1 MTLKVSF
8 EISDR
13 DLRRFRA
20 EMRRARGS
28 VKDADERDILAATE
42 ATLGQLSG
50 QKLPDFIGQ
59 RLPQLETMIAMV
71 RDEDWSVSATARS
84 KILAMFVYFS
94 DPEDLIP
101 DVVPGLGLLDDAIMI
116 ELVLRD
122 LKHDLEAYAD
132 FRHFRDSYYKRHKIG
147 RDAATRR
154 MRLLRRRQ
162 ELQKRAS
169 RRRQADHQQR
179 RRLL

>member
-28 VKDADERDILAATE
+28 VKDADENDILAATE
-42 ATLGQLSG
+42 ATLDDLRG

-59 RLPQLETMIAMV
+59 RVPQLETLIAML
-71 RDEDWSVSATARS
+71 RDEDWTLTTAARS
-84 KILAMFVYFS
+84 KILAVFVYFS
-94 DPEDLIP
+94 DPDDLIP

-122 LKHDLEAYAD
+122 LKHDLEAYGD
-132 FRHFRDSYYKRHKIG
+132 FRQFRDSYYKRHKIG
-147 RDAATRR
+147 RDATTRQ
-154 MRLLRRRQ
+154 MRLVNRRQ

-169 RRRQADHQQR
+169 RRRQAEHQQR